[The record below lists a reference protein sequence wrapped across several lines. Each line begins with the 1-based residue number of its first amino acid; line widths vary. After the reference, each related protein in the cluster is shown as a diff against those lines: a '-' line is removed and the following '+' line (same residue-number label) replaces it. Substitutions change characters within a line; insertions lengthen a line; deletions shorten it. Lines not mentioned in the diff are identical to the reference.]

1 MVTENKLA
9 RWDPLIHEAKE
20 RCEATVTTS
29 QCPRLKAGGTNYCTA
44 HGANKAIEKQ
54 QAETQRNYRLGRWQ
68 KRVGEFADNGGVKDL
83 REEIGILRMILEEM
97 YMQCSDSMDLLLYSQ
112 RMSDLV
118 MKIEK
123 LVSSCDRLENRMGM
137 LLSKDSVLQLAAC
150 YVKII
155 NTYVIDP
162 EIIENI
168 SREIVEVTEKL
179 ESPLEV

>member
-1 MVTENKLA
+1 MVTENKLT

-20 RCEATVTTS
+20 RCESTIVTS
-29 QCPRLKAGGTNYCTA
+29 QCPRLKAGGTRFCVA
-44 HGANKAIEKQ
+44 HGVNKDIEVQ
-54 QAETQRNYRLGRWQ
+54 QAETQRNYRLRRWQ
-68 KRVGEFADNGGVKDL
+68 ARVGELADNDGIKSL

-97 YMQCSDSMDLLLYSQ
+97 FAQCNDSLDVLMYSQ

-137 LLSKDSVLQLAAC
+137 LLSKDSVLQLAAS
-150 YVKII
+150 YVQII

-162 EIIENI
+162 DVIENI

-179 ESPLEV
+179 ESPIEV